1 MTLESDAKIKEK
13 MTRDF
18 KYDMRN
24 LRNLYLTNQMSE
36 SFFSM
41 RSFSPKYTRFE
52 VQKYRGVIFYDTEQW
67 CKISINS
74 DLVISK
80 MAWEI
85 RGIFIKALKQ
95 TLKRLINCTLMGFL
109 CPKHIMFQLETFIRI
124 ISHDA
129 EGWCKIKTN

>member
-52 VQKYRGVIFYDTEQW
+52 VQKYRGVIFYDTEQ
-67 CKISINS
+67 
-74 DLVISK
+74 
-80 MAWEI
+80 
-85 RGIFIKALKQ
+85 
-95 TLKRLINCTLMGFL
+95 
-109 CPKHIMFQLETFIRI
+109 
-124 ISHDA
+124 
-129 EGWCKIKTN
+129 